1 MNAINSGKLDCGN
14 HGNEEG
20 GISLSACWEARPERS
35 EEVWPVGHAV
45 DRDASW
51 VLATWRPP

>member
-1 MNAINSGKLDCGN
+1 MVTIVTKKG
-14 HGNEEG
+14 E
-20 GISLSACWEARPERS
+20 ISVSASREARPERA

-45 DRDASW
+45 DRDACW